1 MIVLIMQ
8 KDVKN
13 VSSLPRCS
21 MCHQMS
27 LMHGYLEDGQWILLG
42 KYTHLRQ
49 MDITNRL
56 KLFFI
61 NRLIKKQC
69 SNSLKNISFTGLNF

>member
-1 MIVLIMQ
+1 
-8 KDVKN
+8 
-13 VSSLPRCS
+13 

-27 LMHGYLEDGQWILLG
+27 LMHGYLEDGQWILLE

-56 KLFFI
+56 KLFLI
-61 NRLIKKQC
+61 YRLIKKQC
-69 SNSLKNISFTGLNF
+69 SNLLKNISFTGLDFWKLSLLTKNQYLLRNICSNL